1 MFFFSYLS
9 LTLAAQVTYT
19 RQDSLRGSITKERA
33 WWDLVYYHLAVEV
46 LPDKKAII
54 GSNQIT
60 YQVLTPYQIMQI
72 DLQDPMVITNVVQEG
87 QELSF
92 SSEGSAHFI
101 SLLKP
106 QISGAVASILI
117 YYEGEPRRAKNAPW
131 DGGLSWK
138 KDSNGIDFIATS
150 CQGLGASIWWPNKD
164 HMYDE
169 VDSMLISVEVPNT
182 LLDVSN
188 GQLRRVDHNRLKG
201 TSTYHWFVSNPINNY
216 GVNINI
222 GDYVNWSEKYLG
234 DGGALDVNYWVLR
247 ENEAKARTHF
257 SEVPRMLN
265 AFEYW
270 FGRYPFYVDGYKLVE
285 VPYLGMEH
293 QSSVTY
299 GNHYENGYLGRDL
312 SETGWGLKF
321 DFIIIHESAHEWFAN
336 NIIFKD
342 QADMWI
348 HESFAAYSESL
359 YIEYY
364 YGKYAGF
371 EYCQGTRDLIAN
383 QYPIIGSYQVNSSIK
398 DSDAYYKGANL
409 LNMIRQ
415 IVNDDELW
423 RKTLVNLGSY
433 FHHKTVNSQEIETF
447 ISEVV
452 GLDLSN
458 IFEQYLRNV
467 QLAKLEYY
475 QEGTDLFYRWDQV
488 TDAFDMPIDVIINGV
503 SVRLYPSGE
512 WSSYEISESAD
523 MSVKFDLNYYIELSH
538 L

>member
-1 MFFFSYLS
+1 LFFFSYLS

-222 GDYVNWSEKYLG
+222 GDYVN
-234 DGGALDVNYWVLR
+234 
-247 ENEAKARTHF
+247 
-257 SEVPRMLN
+257 
-265 AFEYW
+265 
-270 FGRYPFYVDGYKLVE
+270 
-285 VPYLGMEH
+285 
-293 QSSVTY
+293 
-299 GNHYENGYLGRDL
+299 
-312 SETGWGLKF
+312 
-321 DFIIIHESAHEWFAN
+321 
-336 NIIFKD
+336 
-342 QADMWI
+342 
-348 HESFAAYSESL
+348 
-359 YIEYY
+359 
-364 YGKYAGF
+364 
-371 EYCQGTRDLIAN
+371 
-383 QYPIIGSYQVNSSIK
+383 
-398 DSDAYYKGANL
+398 
-409 LNMIRQ
+409 
-415 IVNDDELW
+415 
-423 RKTLVNLGSY
+423 
-433 FHHKTVNSQEIETF
+433 
-447 ISEVV
+447 
-452 GLDLSN
+452 
-458 IFEQYLRNV
+458 
-467 QLAKLEYY
+467 
-475 QEGTDLFYRWDQV
+475 
-488 TDAFDMPIDVIINGV
+488 
-503 SVRLYPSGE
+503 
-512 WSSYEISESAD
+512 
-523 MSVKFDLNYYIELSH
+523 
-538 L
+538 